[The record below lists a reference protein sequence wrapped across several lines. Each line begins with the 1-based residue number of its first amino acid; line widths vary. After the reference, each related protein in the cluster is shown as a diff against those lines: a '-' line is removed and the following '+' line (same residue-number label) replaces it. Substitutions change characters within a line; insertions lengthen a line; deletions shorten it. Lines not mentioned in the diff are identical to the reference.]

1 MFNSSVSLFYLKL
14 TSFLYWIHIKYCLA
28 FVLQVT
34 CLSILHCFFSKCFF
48 LPSILFLH
56 HLLITTVN
64 EINSSVAGLLGFLW
78 QKINQQIHKRAI
90 NLLVLTLSPVVLCY
104 LLVSIFN
111 KVWTPVSWSVKFLTQ
126 QRENAFYWGKLIE
139 LSADDII
146 QTTWGVLCYKAGKLL
161 NFFAL
166 I

>member
-28 FVLQVT
+28 FAFSSDLSFHFALFLQQM
-34 CLSILHCFFSKCFF
+34 FF

-111 KVWTPVSWSVKFLTQ
+111 KVWTPVSWSVKFLEQ